1 VRVIEKVPYGAR
13 GQGTLR
19 RLEGRPNWFS
29 TLWANGKQV
38 EFSTGTEDLKL
49 ARKFHKAKL
58 EELVLDKH
66 GKGDFLTPAHQR
78 LAVGSLLDELVSDY
92 RVRGLKSL
100 GTVLSHLKPLR
111 AAFGTWRAV
120 ALKPKD
126 LKVYIEK
133 RRAKGK
139 SNATINRELELL
151 RLALRLAHEQGQL
164 PTEIKVPMLEEK
176 NTRTGFATRP
186 QIETIIANLPEW
198 LQDFT
203 RFGYI
208 TAMRKGEI
216 ASLRWED
223 IDREVGAVRLT
234 AENAKTGEART
245 LMVAGDLVDL
255 IERRWKT
262 RLFTR
267 VSGKVF
273 VAEYVFHREGYPIED
288 FRGPWERACTAAGV
302 PGLLFHDLRRSAVR
316 NMDRAGV
323 SRHVAMKIS
332 GHKTESMY
340 QRYNIVSESDLR
352 AAAEKTQLYLD
363 TLPTEVR
370 RGPSP
375 GENDTG
381 PRTA

>member
-1 VRVIEKVPYGAR
+1 VLEKVPYGER
-13 GQGTLR
+13 GQGTLV

-29 TLWANGKQV
+29 ILWANGKQV
-38 EFSTGTEDLKL
+38 EFSTGTDDLKL

-126 LKVYIEK
+126 LKAYIEK

-139 SNATINRELELL
+139 SNATVNRELELL
-151 RLALRLAHEQGQL
+151 RRALRLAHDQGQL
-164 PTEIKVPMLEEK
+164 PVEIKVPMLEEK

-186 QIETIIANLPEW
+186 QIEAIIAVLPGW

-208 TAMRKGEI
+208 TGMRKGEI

-223 IDREVGAVRLT
+223 VDREVGAVRLR

-245 LMVAGDLVDL
+245 LMLVGDLAEL
-255 IERRWKT
+255 MERRWNA

-267 VSGKVF
+267 ITGSPFVS
-273 VAEYVFHREGYPIED
+273 EYVFHRKGQPIED
-288 FRGPWERACTAAGV
+288 FRGPWERACEAAGV
-302 PGLLFHDLRRSAVR
+302 PGLLFHDLRRSAVH

-323 SRHVAMKIS
+323 SRHVAMAIS
-332 GHKTESMY
+332 GPKTESMY
-340 QRYNIVSESDLR
+340 QRYNIVSEADLR

-363 TLPTEVR
+363 TLP
-370 RGPSP
+370 GLQNAS
-375 GENDTG
+375 N
-381 PRTA
+381 

>member
-1 VRVIEKVPYGAR
+1 VRVVEKVTYGER
-13 GQGTLR
+13 GQGTLV

-29 TLWANGKQV
+29 ILWANGKQV
-38 EFSTGTEDLKL
+38 EFSTGTDDLKL

-58 EELVLDKH
+58 EQLVLDKH
-66 GKGDFLTPAHQR
+66 GKGEFLTPAHQR
-78 LAVGSLLDELVSDY
+78 LSIGSLLDDLVSDY
-92 RVRGLKSL
+92 QVRGLKSL

-126 LKVYIEK
+126 LKAYIES

-151 RLALRLAHEQGQL
+151 RRALRLAHEQGQL
-164 PTEIKVPMLEEK
+164 PTEIKLPMLEEK
-176 NTRTGFATRP
+176 NTRAGFATRP
-186 QIETIIANLPEW
+186 QIEAIIAVLPDW

-208 TAMRKGEI
+208 TGMRKGEI

-223 IDREVGAVRLT
+223 VDREVGAVRLK

-245 LMVAGDLVDL
+245 LMLVGDLAEL
-255 IERRWKT
+255 IERRWKARPYARIT
-262 RLFTR
+262 
-267 VSGKVF
+267 GKVF
-273 VAEYVFHREGYPIED
+273 VSDYVFHRTGQPIED

-340 QRYNIVSESDLR
+340 QRYNIVSEADLR

-363 TLPTEVR
+363 TLPVR
-370 RGPSP
+370 ARG
-375 GENDTG
+375 
-381 PRTA
+381 A

>member
-1 VRVIEKVPYGAR
+1 MD
-13 GQGTLR
+13 
-19 RLEGRPNWFS
+19 
-29 TLWANGKQV
+29 
-38 EFSTGTEDLKL
+38 FSTGSDDLKV

-58 EELVLDKH
+58 EEVVLDKH
-66 GKGDFLTPAHQR
+66 GKGEFLTPAHQR
-78 LAVGSLLDELVSDY
+78 LPIGSLLDELVSDY

-111 AAFGTWRAV
+111 AAFRTWRAV

-126 LKVYIEK
+126 LKAYIEK
-133 RRAKGK
+133 RRDKGK

-151 RLALRLAHEQGQL
+151 RRALRLAHDQGQL
-164 PTEIKVPMLEEK
+164 PIEIKVPMLEEK

-186 QIETIIANLPEW
+186 QIETIIAVLPDW

-208 TAMRKGEI
+208 TGMRKGEI

-223 IDREVGAVRLT
+223 VDREVGAVRLK

-245 LMVAGDLVDL
+245 LMLVGDLAEL
-255 IERRWKT
+255 MERRWNARLYT
-262 RLFTR
+262 RIT
-267 VSGKVF
+267 GKVF
-273 VAEYVFHREGYPIED
+273 VPDYVFHRTGQPIED
-288 FRGPWERACTAAGV
+288 FRGPWERACAAAGV

-323 SRHVAMKIS
+323 SRHVAMAIS

-340 QRYNIVSESDLR
+340 QRYNIVSEADLR

-363 TLPTEVR
+363 TLPVE
-370 RGPSP
+370 RG
-375 GENDTG
+375 GT
-381 PRTA
+381 